1 MELQGYIPVDV
12 TPWEGASGGKAVACP
27 QTTQPCLAKLRFG
40 GAPGWYD
47 VEVEYFDQN
56 NGVSK
61 YQVFVGNQLV
71 DEWFADSCLPATEP
85 NGDSSTRRHII
96 GVALR
101 PGDEL
106 RIEGSSDAAERAPL
120 DYVEIHPE

>member
-1 MELQGYIPVDV
+1 MSHRLSALRVR
-12 TPWEGASGGKAVACP
+12 P

-71 DEWFADSCLPATEP
+71 DDWFADSCLPATEP

-106 RIEGSSDAAERAPL
+106 RIEGSPDAAERAPL